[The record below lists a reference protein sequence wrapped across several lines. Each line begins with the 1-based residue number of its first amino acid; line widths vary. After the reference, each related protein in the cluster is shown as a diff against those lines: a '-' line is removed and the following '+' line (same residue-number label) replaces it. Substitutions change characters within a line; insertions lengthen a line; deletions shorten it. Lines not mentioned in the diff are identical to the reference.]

1 MAIDPETETLVP
13 APLEDPRNGIGWN
26 TQLGWLVPK
35 VPFEMVFRYSQ
46 VLPIGDQTSIIRTDE
61 VGACL
66 NWYIF
71 GTSLVVA
78 TDYLHQFPDGN
89 SDNGQDQLRVKF
101 QGQF

>member
-1 MAIDPETETLVP
+1 
-13 APLEDPRNGIGWN
+13 
-26 TQLGWLVPK
+26 
-35 VPFEMVFRYSQ
+35 MVFRYSQ